1 MDPGNGPGGIAR
13 LDDRGGRLGMFA
25 YAAAIVLLWLAAA
38 RPAGAER
45 VVFERLWQRFV
56 KRGAAPASTS

>member
-1 MDPGNGPGGIAR
+1 M
-13 LDDRGGRLGMFA
+13 
-25 YAAAIVLLWLAAA
+25 LLWLVAG

-45 VVFERLWQRFV
+45 VVFERLRQRFV